1 MPTDPKDISIDAMN
15 FLKEQRLTPIPQ
27 NYVLAYF
34 LKQGDDTAL
43 TRAVDEITDGGVRMS
58 QAQADNIFSKYIG
71 ALGKHGS
78 EEVGDRAHDLTR
90 HHAIRLA
97 EIANHAAGS
106 TGTFNRELAA
116 GYEKLD
122 NVADTPFGLII
133 SQMIER
139 SLRAEQELASA
150 ARQVESLRQELETAR
165 HDANID
171 ALTGL
176 ANRRA
181 IEAYLATLT
190 QKAGSFLIAIC
201 DIDRFKSIND
211 RYGHAVGDRVL
222 KTVATSLSES
232 CAPHKVGRWGG
243 KEFVVLLEGLALEQG
258 VDLLDE
264 ARRRLGQRHFKLRET
279 DEPMGSIT
287 FSAGV
292 ALVTRDDRDHGAAQ
306 IRADEALYRAKNDGR
321 DQVRSERD

>member
-1 MPTDPKDISIDAMN
+1 MPMDPKDISFDAMN
-15 FLKEQRLTPIPQ
+15 FLKQQRLTPIPQ

-43 TRAVDEITDGGVRMS
+43 ARAVDEITDGGVRMS

-71 ALGKHGS
+71 ALGKQGN

-90 HHAIRLA
+90 HHVIRLA
-97 EIANHAAGS
+97 EIANNAASS

-122 NVADTPFGLII
+122 NVADTPFGVII

-181 IEAYLATLT
+181 IEAYLETLA
-190 QKAGSFLIAIC
+190 QKAESFLIAIC

-243 KEFVVLLEGLALEQG
+243 EEFVVLLEGLALEAG
-258 VDLLDE
+258 DDLLDG

-292 ALVTRDDRDHGAAQ
+292 ALVTRGDRDHRAAQ
-306 IRADEALYRAKNDGR
+306 IRADDALYRAKDDGR